1 MTRVSEEDF
10 EWILGYLRGLAVR
23 YKNAGKR
30 DDEAWVRLRLGQLIL
45 ERTKWIN
52 PELSGLSTEP

>member
-10 EWILGYLRGLAVR
+10 EWVLQYLRGLAVGYQR
-23 YKNAGKR
+23 EGKQ
-30 DDEAWVRLRLGQLIL
+30 DDEAWARHRVGQLIL
-45 ERTKWIN
+45 ERLKWVE